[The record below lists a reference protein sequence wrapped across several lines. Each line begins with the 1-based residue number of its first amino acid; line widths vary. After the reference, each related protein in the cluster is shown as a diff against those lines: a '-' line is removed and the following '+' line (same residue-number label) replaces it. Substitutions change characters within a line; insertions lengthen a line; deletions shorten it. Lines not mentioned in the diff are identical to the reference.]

1 MHFSFK
7 FNTHKHFSC
16 FKSVFLLIIYIRA
29 KERLCSSTR
38 KRRCIP
44 GFSTK
49 CIENY
54 FQKYSSL
61 FTKQAGTPINTGGVG
76 SEEWWCTLHHSSLI
90 VRLRYFFFLGL
101 VIIYVRVWSS
111 FMQSLGHHLCQGLV
125 IIGDGTFACLIFF
138 FPKMVWVKSCEEW

>member
-1 MHFSFK
+1 MISQKRVQKYQLISIPPNFSRRKLHFSFK
-7 FNTHKHFSC
+7 FNTHKHFSR

-76 SEEWWCTLHHSSLI
+76 GEEWWCTLHHSSPLFI
-90 VRLRYFFFLGL
+90 QTILEKKNIRQANVPP
-101 VIIYVRVWSS
+101 S
-111 FMQSLGHHLCQGLV
+111 MM
-125 IIGDGTFACLIFF
+125 TK
-138 FPKMVWVKSCEEW
+138 P